1 LRKFIAGV
9 VVAGTLLAPI
19 AAAAPALAGTVP
31 QSTTGVGQSIT
42 GVERSTTGVERSP
55 DTANWGYYKTFDE
68 CQNQGYYLIHNFP
81 DKWKGFQCYRDGTVL
96 TPWGLYV
103 YP

>member
-31 QSTTGVGQSIT
+31 Q
-42 GVERSTTGVERSP
+42 STTGVERSP